1 MTPKTGK
8 VFKGQQFIADV
19 RYERW
24 ERADRTQS
32 GLPGLAQPCVINR
45 IFWRPADAQ
54 MSDGWKQDFF
64 LEDAN
69 GLCKGTGGP
78 Y

>member
-45 IFWRPADAQ
+45 IFWRPADA
-54 MSDGWKQDFF
+54 
-64 LEDAN
+64 
-69 GLCKGTGGP
+69 P
-78 Y
+78 YE